1 MARVSRGRC
10 VSVGDDLARWYDL
23 DLADDPG
30 DLDLYRALTAR
41 AGGPVIELAAGTGRI
56 AVPLAAGGL
65 EVVGVDNDPA
75 MLARARARWEAERHA
90 RRVRRGGRLRL
101 VQADLFEVPPE
112 PRFGLAVLALN
123 TCFLLGDAIRQQ
135 AALAVMARH
144 LRRGGLAVVDAWL
157 PSVEDLAVYDGR
169 LVLEWV
175 RDDPETGQRVVKL
188 GSASYDP
195 ATRRLELT
203 SIFEASPPAGG
214 PVTRHLRRDVLH
226 LTSAAEL
233 VRAVSDAGLV
243 VEEIGGDHDLSP
255 FGPGSPRVVL
265 VAGLV

>member
-1 MARVSRGRC
+1 MT
-10 VSVGDDLARWYDL
+10 VGEDLARWYDL

-30 DLDLYRALTAR
+30 DLDLYRALAAR
-41 AGGPVIELAAGTGRI
+41 AGGPVIELATGTGR
-56 AVPLAAGGL
+56 LA
-65 EVVGVDNDPA
+65 
-75 MLARARARWEAERHA
+75 
-90 RRVRRGGRLRL
+90 
-101 VQADLFEVPPE
+101 VPPE
-112 PRFGLAVLALN
+112 PRFGLAILALN
-123 TCFLLGDAIRQQ
+123 TCFLLGDASRQQ

-157 PSVEDLAVYDGR
+157 PAVEDLAIYDGR
-169 LVLEWV
+169 VVLEWV

-188 GSASYDP
+188 DSASYDP

-203 SIFEASPPAGG
+203 SIFEASPVAGG

-233 VRAVSDAGLV
+233 VRAASDAGLA
-243 VEEIGGDHDLSP
+243 VEELGGDHDLAP
-255 FGPGSPRVVL
+255 FGPGSARVVL